1 MNRQATASP
10 LISPEDLTAR
20 LSEPDI
26 LVLDVRPGREAF
38 EAGHVPG
45 AVHSD
50 YAADGWRVARGGAG
64 GLLPDADAL
73 SALFGRLGLRP
84 EDHVVVVS
92 AGASAN
98 DFNAAARVYWTLKVA
113 GQRRISVLDG
123 GYSGWTRDPSR
134 PVETGPAQPRPASD
148 YPVTIDAALRA
159 EVADVER
166 AIERGS
172 AALVDA
178 RGAAAYEGREKSAQA
193 RIGGRLPGAVLADFT
208 EAYDPGANRLKSR
221 DELQRL
227 FAKVPEGEAISYCN
241 TGHSAAGDWFVLSEI
256 LGRPGVKLYDGSM
269 TEWTHDPARPVEIGP
284 AKKAE
289 PLLKPVPRP
298 ASDRR

>member
-10 LISPEDLTAR
+10 LMSPDELVSR
-20 LSEPDI
+20 LKDPHI

-50 YAADGWRVARGGAG
+50 YAADGWRVAKGGAG
-64 GLLPDADAL
+64 GLLPDAEAL
-73 SALFGRLGLRP
+73 PALFGRLGLRP
-84 EDHVVVVS
+84 EDYLVIMS
-92 AGASAN
+92 AGANAN

-113 GQRRISVLDG
+113 GHQRVSVLDG
-123 GYSGWTRDPSR
+123 GYSGWTRDPLR
-134 PVETGPAQPRPASD
+134 PVESGPARPRPASN
-148 YPVTIDAALRA
+148 YPVKIDTALRA
-159 EVADVER
+159 ELADVER

-178 RGAAAYEGREKSAQA
+178 RGPAAYEGREKSPQA

-208 EAYDPGANRLKSR
+208 QAYDPGANRLKSR
-221 DELQRL
+221 DELRQL
-227 FAKVPEGEAISYCN
+227 FADVPEGEAISYCN
-241 TGHSAAGDWFVLSEI
+241 TGHSAAGDWFVLSEV

-269 TEWTHDPARPVEIGP
+269 TEWTQDPARPVETGP
-284 AKKAE
+284 AKQG
-289 PLLKPVPRP
+289 
-298 ASDRR
+298 